1 MVNCDD
7 DESYVVAKLKLEGD
21 AQSWYQKNQD
31 RIGDWNMF
39 NQSLSQRFPAVASSN
54 DREILRQLAGRP
66 RQECEVEAQVPIST
80 AETAIFHPKQQ
91 LQHNLAILMPHAL
104 LKLTN
109 YTPQLAVINLNDY
122 PRHIPPNTRLAVTT
136 YAPSSVQFFALS
148 SSSPSKRHSCLNIQH
163 HNGRTRQSPT
173 SSDIDNT
180 IHTLISHL
188 HEQKQ
193 QEVYPVL
200 LKHRTSF
207 NLPKNYNS
215 KYTNSTYNS
224 YG

>member
-1 MVNCDD
+1 KPVW
-7 DESYVVAKLKLEGD
+7 KLELD
-21 AQSWYQKNQD
+21 TRYVAFAVK
-31 RIGDWNMF
+31 
-39 NQSLSQRFPAVASSN
+39 LLHPA
-54 DREILRQLAGRP
+54 ILGP

-91 LQHNLAILMPHAL
+91 LQRNPAILMPHAL

-109 YTPQLAVINLNDY
+109 YTPQLAVIYLNDY
-122 PRHIPPNTRLAVTT
+122 PRHIPPNIRLAVTT

-148 SSSPSKRHSCLNIQH
+148 SSSPSKRHSCLDIQH
-163 HNGRTRQSPT
+163 HNDRTRQSPT

-180 IHTLISHL
+180 IHTLISHS

-193 QEVYPVL
+193 QGVYPVL

-207 NLPKNYNS
+207 NLPKMITANTQIRHVIRTGDHNPMGQRPTGRRNVNS
-215 KYTNSTYNS
+215 EKTFIGDLYVTL
-224 YG
+224 